1 MNEATDMWE
10 LALSVVGRCPE
21 CGDDLSDTIRLRA
34 PAAWLARYHTDER
47 LRRGIDRSIER
58 VVLRR
63 HERACV
69 GKRVRHEALALPA

>member
-1 MNEATDMWE
+1 MWE

-34 PAAWLARYHTDER
+34 PATWLARYHTEER

-58 VVLRR
+58 VVLKR
-63 HERACV
+63 HGHACA
-69 GKRVRHEALALPA
+69 GKRVGHAAREALALPA

>member
-1 MNEATDMWE
+1 MWE

-34 PAAWLARYHTDER
+34 PATWLARYHTEER

-58 VVLRR
+58 VVLQR
-63 HERACV
+63 HEHACA
-69 GKRVRHEALALPA
+69 GTRVRHEVLALPA